1 MKLLLDTH
9 LLLWVAN
16 EPKRLPKAARVQIEN
31 PENELLFSA
40 ASIWEITIKRSLGRD
55 DFDVDPRVLRRS
67 LLDNGYTE
75 LSITSEH
82 AINIDQLPS
91 GHKDPFDRILVAP
104 RLSPKIAQSSVGD
117 AVLARYGPP
126 LPGSETPLPTG
137 AATSSIN
144 LI

>member
-1 MKLLLDTH
+1 MRRPVLFALFLMLTG
-9 LLLWVAN
+9 VAGAQQS
-16 EPKRLPKAARVQIEN
+16 PPPAFVHKVAL
-31 PENELLFSA
+31 
-40 ASIWEITIKRSLGRD
+40 SISSQPFVDALSELGRQTGLAIA
-55 DFDVDPRVLRRS
+55 VYSSVGRGITAPKLK
-67 LLDNGYTE
+67 GEYTPAE
-75 LSITSEH
+75 AL
-82 AINIDQLPS
+82 
-91 GHKDPFDRILVAP
+91 DRILVAP